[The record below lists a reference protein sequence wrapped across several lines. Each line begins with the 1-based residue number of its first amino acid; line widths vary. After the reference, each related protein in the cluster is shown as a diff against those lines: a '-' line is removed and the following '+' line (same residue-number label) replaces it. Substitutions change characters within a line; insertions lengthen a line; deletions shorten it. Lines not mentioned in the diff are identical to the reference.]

1 MPGFLMEL
9 GAQAA
14 QILGR
19 GGGFVGFAGGAFS
32 GAFFVVESMGNGSM
46 GAIEVGKW
54 EDTGRWML
62 TFCHTVFASAQCI

>member
-1 MPGFLMEL
+1 MEL
-9 GAQAA
+9 SAQAA

-46 GAIEVGKW
+46 GQW
-54 EDTGRWML
+54 EPLR
-62 TFCHTVFASAQCI
+62 